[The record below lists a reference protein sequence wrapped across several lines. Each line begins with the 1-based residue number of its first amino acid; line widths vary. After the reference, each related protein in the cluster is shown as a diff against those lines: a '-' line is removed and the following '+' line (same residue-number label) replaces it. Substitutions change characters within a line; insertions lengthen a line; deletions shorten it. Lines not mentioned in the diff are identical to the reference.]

1 MDSTLVSFVRA
12 LRSAGAEPSTSETID
27 AARCRALIGYGDRV
41 ALKATLGMA
50 LAKSDEEKRIHDQVF
65 DLYFASPSQ
74 VRPQAPRRSLQ
85 IHETPRAHRGLTGN
99 TEIDLLLNL
108 ASNTLSDAGDPER
121 QRLAMICGWR

>member
-12 LRSAGAEPSTSETID
+12 LRSAAAEPSTSETID
-27 AARCRALIGYGDRV
+27 AARAVALIGYGYRV

-74 VRPQAPRRSLQ
+74 VRPQAPTNLEYTKRL
-85 IHETPRAHRGLTGN
+85 RARGLTGN
-99 TEIDLLLNL
+99 TEIDSLLNL
-108 ASNTLSDAGDPER
+108 ASNTLSDAGDPEER
-121 QRLAMICGWR
+121 NVWP